1 MKSFYESL
9 VDWKL
14 KTDYLWCS
22 PNFHGRVHYD
32 CVIVHGVNHDFFAWL
47 LFIFTYK
54 LGEHDLPFAL
64 IQPFADVHHQHKRC
78 KKDQELCF
86 HWLWAKNQGHSV
98 FINLKS
104 IFCGAFLVP
113 ALDRQDEYIIV
124 DVVDTDMF
132 LQIQNMYPEVWITFP
147 LVLLFTF

>member
-14 KTDYLWCS
+14 KTDYLQCS

-32 CVIVHGVNHDFFAWL
+32 CVIVHAVDHDFFAQL

-54 LGEHDLPFAL
+54 LGQQDLPFAL
-64 IQPFADVHHQHKRC
+64 IQPFSDVHYQHKKC
-78 KKDQELCF
+78 KKDQELHF
-86 HWLWAKNQGHSV
+86 HRLQAKNPGHSV
-98 FINLKS
+98 FIHLKS

-113 ALDRQDEYIIV
+113 ALDHPDKYIIV

-132 LQIQNMYPEVWITFP
+132 L
-147 LVLLFTF
+147 